1 MPFCCGTLGSS
12 SLLDGRGLPEA
23 DDPDCRDLDDDAFLA
38 FVLGPADFAGMREL
52 RNFRR
57 EVLGDTDDEP
67 F

>member
-1 MPFCCGTLGSS
+1 M
-12 SLLDGRGLPEA
+12 LDGRGLPEA
-23 DDPDCRDLDDDAFLA
+23 EDPDSRDLDDDAFLA
-38 FVLGPADFAGMREL
+38 FVLGPADFTGMREF

>member
-1 MPFCCGTLGSS
+1 M
-12 SLLDGRGLPEA
+12 LDGRGLPEA

-38 FVLGPADFAGMREL
+38 FVLGPADLAGMREL
-52 RNFRR
+52 RNFFR

>member
-1 MPFCCGTLGSS
+1 MPFCCGTCGSS

-23 DDPDCRDLDDDAFLA
+23 EDPDSRDLDDDAFLA
-38 FVLGPADFAGMREL
+38 FVLGPADFTGMREF